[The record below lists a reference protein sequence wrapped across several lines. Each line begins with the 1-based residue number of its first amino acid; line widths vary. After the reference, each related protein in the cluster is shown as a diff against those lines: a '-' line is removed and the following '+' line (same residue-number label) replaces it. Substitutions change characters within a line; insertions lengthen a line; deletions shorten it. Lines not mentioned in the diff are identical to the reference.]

1 MLLCYYTLCYYT
13 RTQKD
18 NPPTRR
24 TQTMVFR
31 TRRVEVEIQFG
42 LGGHL
47 FVRHPWLGRFFSG
60 GELFWSREDGWVF

>member
-1 MLLCYYTLCYYT
+1 ML
-13 RTQKD
+13 
-18 NPPTRR
+18 
-24 TQTMVFR
+24 FR
-31 TRRVEVEIQFG
+31 TRRVEVEVQFG